1 MRQEDISINQMRT
14 SSTND
19 AVHALSELKTIEI
32 QGIDSIKQ
40 QLEDGHLDDGFIYE
54 DMDGEG
60 VESESPQPLVAKS

>member
-19 AVHALSELKTIEI
+19 VVHALPELKTIEI
-32 QGIDSIKQ
+32 QGIDWIKQ
-40 QLEDGHLDDGFIYE
+40 QLEDGDLDDGFIYE